1 MTQTNPRGG
10 NRRSYYDATLV
21 IPSGSSATSAALDT
35 RLTAALMVYVPAG
48 FTGDLAFQVSATE
61 DGTFTALYD
70 ESNALI
76 SITVTAGRWY
86 AVPAKVFAAHFLKL
100 FSHTSGT
107 PGNQG
112 ADCVL
117 LILAKA

>member
-1 MTQTNPRGG
+1 MAQSNPRGG
-10 NRRSYYDATLV
+10 NRRSYYDATLT
-21 IPSGSSATSAALDT
+21 IPSGASATSTALDT
-35 RLTAALMVYVPAG
+35 RLTAALMVYVPVG
-48 FTGDLAFQVSATE
+48 FTGDLAFQVSSAE

-70 ESNALI
+70 EADALI

-100 FSHTSGT
+100 FSHTSDT
-107 PGNQG
+107 PGNQA
-112 ADCVL
+112 ADREL